1 MHGACDSVAWETVLC
16 PKIVARKAG
25 DCAMGACDKTTWNE
39 MTGEERMPMIASGKD
54 AQGATLVD
62 TRHQIKKLDDDEDR
76 MHVAVS
82 EEDPQGS
89 TLVDARQQMEKLDDG
104 ATCNGVN
111 DACEVTSKKE

>member
-1 MHGACDSVAWETVLC
+1 MCAT
-16 PKIVARKAG
+16 IFTRKAG

-39 MTGEERMPMIASGKD
+39 MTGEERMPVIASGKD

-62 TRHQIKKLDDDEDR
+62 TRHQIKKLDDGKDR
-76 MHVAVS
+76 MPVAVS

-104 ATCNGVN
+104 STCVGMN
-111 DACEVTSKKE
+111 DACDVTNKME